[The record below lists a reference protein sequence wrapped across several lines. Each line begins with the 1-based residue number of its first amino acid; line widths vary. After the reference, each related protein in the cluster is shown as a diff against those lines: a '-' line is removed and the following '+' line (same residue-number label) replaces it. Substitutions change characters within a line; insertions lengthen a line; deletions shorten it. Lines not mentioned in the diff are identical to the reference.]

1 MLSFLFSFLFSPA
14 LTGNLL
20 LIAAAVVPAAF
31 LLVKVYRSDRLE
43 KESLPFLL
51 RLLLLGVLSAG
62 VALVLEMIGGFLLGL
77 LVPED
82 SVLYPLITYFL
93 IVGLSEESAK
103 YLMLR
108 LKTWHSPEFNCQYD
122 GVVYATFV
130 SLGFALIENVLYVV
144 QNGFGTAVMRAVTAI
159 PGHACFGVFMGVLYG
174 LARSY
179 FYLAD
184 MKTSKLFRVLAVA
197 VPTLLHGAYDY
208 IATSGVTG
216 STLIFLLFIAAFF
229 ALSLFLINRMARND
243 HYFTIDR
250 RHFPL

>member
-216 STLIFLLFIAAFF
+216 SF
-229 ALSLFLINRMARND
+229 APSA
-243 HYFTIDR
+243 
-250 RHFPL
+250 P